1 MKPVRI
7 ILILFILLTVHS
19 KVSAQRITVTG
30 DWSLTIGEADLQG
43 GAGSDLNSQYM
54 SASNQIIIDINN
66 INTGWSLYVEG
77 AIIHWQNPMAVW
89 IRRTGDGSGHPLGY
103 IDGGTSWQQVT
114 LSSQLFYWGSR
125 RRISVPVQ
133 LGLNGVSVQ
142 IPEDVYSGT
151 ITYTVIA
158 N

>member
-1 MKPVRI
+1 MKPVQI
-7 ILILFILLTVHS
+7 TLILFLLLAVHS

-43 GAGSDLNSQYM
+43 GAGSDLKSQYA
-54 SASNQIIIDINN
+54 SASNQIMIDINN
-66 INTGWSLYVEG
+66 INAGWSLYVEG

-89 IRRTGDGSGHPLGY
+89 IRRTGDGSGHPQGY
-103 IDGGTSWQQVT
+103 IDGGTSWLQVT

-125 RRISVPVQ
+125 RRINVPVQ